1 LIVFY
6 FSFFACIVN
15 CMCLYLTQANQQ
27 EATDMIKFTCIDTQ
41 HADVAVKRLLAVS
54 RDAMTAGR
62 SVLADGEWDDEAIY
76 IMSQSIAYTETP
88 TEWDQSYLGG
98 AK

>member
-1 LIVFY
+1 
-6 FSFFACIVN
+6 
-15 CMCLYLTQANQQ
+15 
-27 EATDMIKFTCIDTQ
+27 MIKFTCIDTQ
-41 HADVAVKRLLAVS
+41 HADIAVKQLLAVS
-54 RDAMTAGR
+54 RNAMAAGLA
-62 SVLADGEWDDEAIY
+62 VLADGEWDNEAIY